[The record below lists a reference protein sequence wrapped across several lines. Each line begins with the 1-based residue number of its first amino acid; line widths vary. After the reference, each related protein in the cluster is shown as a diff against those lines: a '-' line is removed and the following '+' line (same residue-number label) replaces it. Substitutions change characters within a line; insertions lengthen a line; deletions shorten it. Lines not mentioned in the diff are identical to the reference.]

1 MLSALLFDLKT
12 TQEGQESPTFCLEV
26 RPTRRNATNA
36 SQLATGPK
44 TARKRSQ
51 GHAQPANKQVIRRGT
66 VPKGKG
72 GSCSQDAMTD
82 DRGSGGTLAVP
93 SNEKSISIKEL
104 WVVLDMTGKKI
115 SFLIDRGATYPVLI
129 SHAGPLSSKSCTV
142 TGVDGKPR
150 THFFTGAL
158 TCQFDQRLT
167 SHAFLVVPEC
177 HTPPPS
183 ELPQGHTPVRR
194 PRIAPY
200 LDSKTS
206 WNIKVLFPAIF
217 YRQWTL
223 QYVTK

>member
-1 MLSALLFDLKT
+1 MQVNWPLGPRLPERGPRAMPSLQTNRSLEEGLS
-12 TQEGQESPTFCLEV
+12 QRE
-26 RPTRRNATNA
+26 R
-36 SQLATGPK
+36 
-44 TARKRSQ
+44 
-51 GHAQPANKQVIRRGT
+51 
-66 VPKGKG
+66 G
-72 GSCSQDAMTD
+72 GSRSQDAMTD

-115 SFLIDRGATYPVLI
+115 SFLINRGATYPVLI

-177 HTPPPS
+177 PTPPPS

-223 QYVTK
+223 QYVTKESL

>member
-1 MLSALLFDLKT
+1 MQVNWPLGPRLPERGPRAMPSLQTNRSLEEGLS
-12 TQEGQESPTFCLEV
+12 QRE
-26 RPTRRNATNA
+26 R
-36 SQLATGPK
+36 
-44 TARKRSQ
+44 
-51 GHAQPANKQVIRRGT
+51 
-66 VPKGKG
+66 G